1 VWLLAA
7 LVPLAVVL
15 PLVVGALA
23 GALEIPRNDDWSYRR
38 IAIDMARTGRLAL
51 DGICAPIIIGQTL
64 FTQPF
69 LWLSGLQAWAFT
81 VVGVIFA
88 VGAILSAYALA
99 RQLLPAREAA
109 LAAALLALFPGYLAY
124 ATSFM
129 SDVPALA
136 AQFLC
141 LALGALAIRRRPTHM
156 GLLLV
161 SVAVGVFGFSIREF
175 AVAAPASVLVAALI
189 AERGRPR
196 IWGLGIAVA
205 ACCAAIYLWK
215 SALPGQL
222 SPVDPGYGAPG
233 AIRLAISTV
242 AFVLS
247 PAAIIA
253 ANRWHPH
260 WKRVDVVIG
269 AEVGGLLVA
278 ARLLE
283 WHSEGSMPWIILN
296 NLASQYGAPAPNVLD
311 GYRPLL
317 FTDGVWMAVNCLA
330 LGATVV
336 VLAIGAG
343 ITGAHLRRTR
353 GSLSVLLERL
363 GSNAGILLL
372 FALAVGAG
380 LMVFALSRP
389 IHDRY
394 FWPLIPPVAAL
405 FLYVPGDLERS
416 GTAVPS
422 TRLAKFLVGSAA
434 AFGGVLALISL
445 IFMLN
450 ANAFDAARWRAGE
463 ELVRFG
469 IPADEIDA
477 GYEWMGFHATSPG
490 DPARLGSTDPFY
502 RFWWPAFRECGLVS
516 SKLTDRPDA
525 QLVGTTEYAL
535 HLVTGPV
542 ETLYLYRLSGPGCE

>member
-1 VWLLAA
+1 MAA
-7 LVPLAVVL
+7 LVLVAVVL

-38 IAIDMARTGRLAL
+38 IAIDMARTGRLVL

-69 LWLSGLQAWAFT
+69 LWLSGLQPWAFT

-88 VGAILSAYALA
+88 VGGILSAYALA

-136 AQFLC
+136 AQFVC
-141 LALGALAIRRRPTHM
+141 LALGALAIRRRPTHI

-175 AVAAPASVLVAALI
+175 AVAAPASVLVAAVI
-189 AERGRPR
+189 AERRRPR
-196 IWGLGIAVA
+196 IWGLVIAVA

-215 SALPGQL
+215 LTLPGQL
-222 SPVDPGYGAPG
+222 PPVDPGYGAPG

-253 ANRWHPH
+253 AIRWHPH
-260 WKRVDVVIG
+260 WKRIDVLIG
-269 AEVGGLLVA
+269 AELGGLLVA
-278 ARLLE
+278 ARLVE
-283 WHSEGSMPWIILN
+283 WRAEGSMPWIILN

-311 GYRPLL
+311 GNRPLL
-317 FTDGVWMAVNCLA
+317 FTDGVWMVVNCLA
-330 LGATVV
+330 LGATVFV
-336 VLAIGAG
+336 FAIGAG
-343 ITGAHLRRTR
+343 IAGAHLRRTR
-353 GSLSVLLERL
+353 SLSVLLERL
-363 GSNAGILLL
+363 GSSAVILLL
-372 FALAVGAG
+372 FALAVGVG
-380 LMVFALSRP
+380 LTVFALSRP

-405 FLYVPGDLERS
+405 YLYVPGNLEPS
-416 GTAVPS
+416 GTGVPS

-434 AFGGVLALISL
+434 VFGGVLAVISF
-445 IFMLN
+445 IFMVN

-490 DPARLGSTDPFY
+490 DPTRLGSTDPFY

-516 SKLTDRPDA
+516 SKLTDRPNA

-535 HLVTGPV
+535 NLVTGPV